1 MKYKYLLFDAD
12 RTLLDFNASMRKAIE
27 YVLKKYGFPVNEEII
42 SFYNSLNNS
51 LWKQLE
57 QGEITRDELVNN
69 RFPVLC
75 AMYRVPYPGKGKM
88 EADYFSVLAN
98 GFDLMPGARE
108 TLEQYGDRYEIIVV
122 TNGFSFVQRNRL
134 EKTGLMPLIR
144 DLFISEEVGY
154 EKPDAEFFIPL
165 FEKYPDAEK
174 SDFLLIGDSMEA
186 DIQSAVNIGIDSV
199 LVGKADSEKYDFAPT
214 YIIPDLYGLKQILE

>member
-27 YVLKKYGFPVNEEII
+27 YVLKKYGFPVNEEVI

-57 QGEITRDELVNN
+57 DGEITREDLVNN

-75 AMYRVPYPGKGKM
+75 AMYQVPYPGKGKM

-98 GFDLMPGARE
+98 GTDLMPGAKE
-108 TLEQYGDRYEIIVV
+108 ILEKYKDRYGIIIV

-134 EKTGLMPLIR
+134 EKTGLMPLIK
-144 DLFISEEVGY
+144 DLFVSEEVGY
-154 EKPDAEFFIPL
+154 EKPDAAFFTPL
-165 FEKYPDAEK
+165 FEKYADAER
-174 SDFLLIGDSMEA
+174 SEFLLIGDSMEA
-186 DIQSAVNIGIDSV
+186 DIQSAANIGVDSV
-199 LVGKADSEKYDFAPT
+199 LVGDAGPENYDFAPT
-214 YIIPDLYGLKQILE
+214 YVVSDLYGLDRILD